1 MGWDA
6 KTKTLTVRE
15 WPEIPQ
21 ALLFAITAIEQKP
34 DGSFKFTFADKLA
47 AMNLVARLG
56 GWIVDKSSVR
66 VIRSLED
73 LTDDELTALEASAG
87 RTADR

>member
-1 MGWDA
+1 MA
-6 KTKTLTVRE
+6 
-15 WPEIPQ
+15 
-21 ALLFAITAIEQKP
+21 AL
-34 DGSFKFTFADKLA
+34 
-47 AMNLVARLG
+47 NLVARMG

-73 LTDDELTALEASAG
+73 LTDDELTALEAAAG